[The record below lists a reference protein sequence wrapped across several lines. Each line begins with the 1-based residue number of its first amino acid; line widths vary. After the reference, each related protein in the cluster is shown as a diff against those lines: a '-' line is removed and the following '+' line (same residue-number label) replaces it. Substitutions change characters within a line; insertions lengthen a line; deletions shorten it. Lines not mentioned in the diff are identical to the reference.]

1 MSSPSLPSVDRVLRT
16 LRRSARHPREALE
29 AAVQQLLALGS
40 APAAAEGAEPR
51 ATYRIDDLARVSGVT
66 VRNIRAYQERGLVPP
81 PQRVGRTAVFDD
93 THVSRLKIITSML
106 ERGYTAGNIREMLHA
121 WENGHD
127 LGQLLGL
134 ESALVPAVDEPQV
147 VTAAEARRLAG
158 GEDDLAL
165 LVEAGLVEPAGQ
177 KVRVLRPR
185 LLEAFAEMRGYGM
198 PTEALVA
205 VHRRTV
211 PSVDEIA
218 RVLVGAGTQ
227 QLAPRFFGEGAPSSA
242 EVGELVELLTRFR
255 ALAMSAVTAS
265 VAVAIEREIEE
276 LLAAYLSTV
285 LEADEETG

>member
-16 LRRSARHPREALE
+16 LRRSARHPREAVE

-40 APAAAEGAEPR
+40 APPVPEGAEPR
-51 ATYRIDDLARVSGVT
+51 ATYRIDDLARASGVT
-66 VRNIRAYQERGLVPP
+66 VRNIRAYQERGLLPP

-93 THVSRLKIITSML
+93 THLSRLKIITSML

-185 LLEAFAEMRGYGM
+185 LLEAFTEMRGYGM

-211 PSVDEIA
+211 PAVDEIA
-218 RVLVGAGTQ
+218 RVLVGAGTK
-227 QLAPRFFGEGAPSSA
+227 QLAPRFFGDGAPSSA

-285 LEADEETG
+285 LAADETG